1 MFVVTYSKYLIA
13 IRATLSHS
21 LKSVELFT
29 VVGWLNCLMYAL
41 EVVYFF
47 TLCIAK
53 TNNILI
59 AQKGLWTS
67 SYNYVVRLAQ
77 KYMGKKALFFFK
89 YQFRGAVKKNLCPLR
104 KCKFLCRWENLLKL
118 HKEKNLHYFSL
129 CPLRPKGG
137 CGLTDMSAKNVFGRL
152 PLLSTVFTTGT
163 FSLKSQIFD
172 WWK

>member
-1 MFVVTYSKYLIA
+1 MFVVTYRKYLIA

-53 TNNILI
+53 TNDILI
-59 AQKGLWTS
+59 TQKGLWTS

-77 KYMGKKALFFFK
+77 KYMGNKALFKKEFK
-89 YQFRGAVKKNLCPLR
+89 VSIKGSRPIIIFVRLENVSFCAGGKICWNVMQKTKTIFVYMKKQTYIIS
-104 KCKFLCRWENLLKL
+104 
-118 HKEKNLHYFSL
+118 HYV
-129 CPLRPKGG
+129 R
-137 CGLTDMSAKNVFGRL
+137 
-152 PLLSTVFTTGT
+152 
-163 FSLKSQIFD
+163 
-172 WWK
+172 